1 MMAIRSGLIAA
12 VGLLPPT
19 SLGASLGASAAELNL
34 AAIHLYSSQEQQV
47 TGIAQFSDVKPSD
60 WAYQALSN
68 LIERYGCVAGYP
80 NGLYKGGQPLTRFE
94 AAALLNACLDRVSD
108 VTDELNKLLREF
120 NKELVLLK
128 GRADALEAQ
137 AGELEALQFSST
149 TKLSGQATF
158 VIGANAFSGS
168 AINVGDN
175 TVNRAADSL
184 KGEPRP
190 PLPLPNASSFNYDL
204 QLTFDTSFSGKD
216 LLRTNLRAGNFS
228 GSVFGGEPQ
237 DLALAT
243 LETAFEADAGPD
255 ILAIDKLFYQWPIN
269 SHFTATVGAR
279 VGQEDM
285 LALWPSVY
293 PADTILNVMTVNGA
307 PAAYSKNL
315 GPGAGIWWQ
324 NNGFSISANVVASN
338 GASGNPSLPGAE
350 AGGGL
355 GTRFSGATGSV
366 QLGYQQQQW
375 GVAAIWS
382 RVQPET
388 QSVPGATPFVQSA
401 INSTSEA
408 LTSAWGLSAFW
419 QPLRSGWLPSI
430 SAGWGIN
437 STTYSTAQPQ
447 GSLSTS
453 QSWMVGLQWSDVFA
467 KGNDVGFAVGQPVF
481 ATALTDGASP
491 NDGNYV
497 WEWWTTFQ
505 LTDNITITPAL
516 IYLSRPLG
524 QVTPAGQS
532 FSQFGG
538 LVKTTFR
545 F

>member
-1 MMAIRSGLIAA
+1 
-12 VGLLPPT
+12 
-19 SLGASLGASAAELNL
+19 
-34 AAIHLYSSQEQQV
+34 
-47 TGIAQFSDVKPSD
+47 
-60 WAYQALSN
+60 
-68 LIERYGCVAGYP
+68 
-80 NGLYKGGQPLTRFE
+80 
-94 AAALLNACLDRVSD
+94 
-108 VTDELNKLLREF
+108 
-120 NKELVLLK
+120 
-128 GRADALEAQ
+128 
-137 AGELEALQFSST
+137 
-149 TKLSGQATF
+149 
-158 VIGANAFSGS
+158 
-168 AINVGDN
+168 
-175 TVNRAADSL
+175 
-184 KGEPRP
+184 
-190 PLPLPNASSFNYDL
+190 
-204 QLTFDTSFSGKD
+204 
-216 LLRTNLRAGNFS
+216 
-228 GSVFGGEPQ
+228 
-237 DLALAT
+237 
-243 LETAFEADAGPD
+243 
-255 ILAIDKLFYQWPIN
+255 
-269 SHFTATVGAR
+269 
-279 VGQEDM
+279 
-285 LALWPSVY
+285 
-293 PADTILNVMTVNGA
+293 MTVNGA

-401 INSTSEA
+401 INRTSEA